1 MDGFRIL
8 MEVQEKKKKKKSID
22 TTKASHP
29 KIGFKE
35 TAWDSTPGAR
45 IGGTCLFKPSLG
57 PGPAMPDATE
67 AKQQDSGVIEM
78 TPGSGSAGVGSP
90 TGGGSVG
97 PVVALTG
104 GAPCGESVEAQQIGA
119 ILESFKKN
127 NPTSDIINEIQNV
140 FEGIKQGNGVLYH
153 SCDGISTMNK
163 SSEVPA
169 TCESQVAA
177 LSAACEAALNAFR
190 EYTGYDYSALH

>member
-8 MEVQEKKKKKKSID
+8 MEAAKKKRKSID
-22 TTKASHP
+22 TTKAKHP
-29 KIGFKE
+29 KIGFPGYAFGSNPGDRPNE
-35 TAWDSTPGAR
+35 TKS
-45 IGGTCLFKPSLG
+45 FHPSLG
-57 PGPAMPDATE
+57 PDPAMPDATE

-78 TPGSGSAGVGSP
+78 TPGTGSAGVGSQ